1 MESAVNPLIFNPVAG
16 GNTALNDQEIVL
28 YAAGDV
34 GPNRENPDTMFQ
46 HVTPLI
52 SQGDIAFCQL
62 EPALSRRGTPLPQ
75 ARLAMRADPAAAGAI
90 RRAGF
95 DVVSFASNHC
105 MDWGIEAFFDT
116 LEALRSSGLEPIG
129 VGANLEEARRPA
141 IIERKETSIA
151 FLGYNSILPQGY
163 WAEKQRPGCVPLRA
177 HTLYE
182 QIEHDQ
188 PGTPCRIHT
197 FVHRGDLEAMRE
209 DIRRAR
215 EQADAVIVSMHCGI
229 HFVPAVIA
237 DYQKEAAR
245 AAVDAGADLVLCHHP
260 HILKGAEV
268 YRGKAIFYSLANFA
282 LESPFTFDEKAKE
295 KESFREIRALSPDW
309 KPEKKSLPPDS
320 YKTILVKCVFSD
332 RRIVRVSF
340 LPIQIN
346 DREEPELLEAQDPR
360 FKEIVSYM
368 EEITASQGLATHYRT
383 EGNEVVLIGEEDA
396 S

>member
-1 MESAVNPLIFNPVAG
+1 LIFNPVAG
-16 GNTALNDQEIVL
+16 GITALNDQEIVL

-105 MDWGIEAFFDT
+105 MDWGVDAFFDT
-116 LEALRSSGLEPIG
+116 IQALQEQGLHVIG

-141 IIERKETSIA
+141 IIRKNDTAIA

-163 WAEKQRPGCVPLRA
+163 WAEKDRPGCAPLRA

-188 PGTPCRIHT
+188 PGTPARIHT
-197 FVHRGDLEAMRE
+197 FTHRGDLEAMRE
-209 DIRRAR
+209 DIRKAR
-215 EQADAVIVSMHCGI
+215 QQADIVIVSMHNGI

-245 AAVDAGADLVLCHHP
+245 AAIDAGADLVLCHHT
-260 HILKGAEV
+260 HILKGTEV
-268 YRGKAIFYSLANFA
+268 YKGKAIFYSLANFA
-282 LESPFTFDEKAKE
+282 LESPFTFDEKAKQKDSF
-295 KESFREIRALSPDW
+295 KEIQSLSPDW

-320 YKTILVKCVFSD
+320 YKTILVKCVIRD
-332 RRIVRVSF
+332 RRIARVSF
-340 LPIQIN
+340 LPVQLN
-346 DREEPELLEAQDPR
+346 DREEPEVLTAEDPR
-360 FKEIVSYM
+360 FADIVAYM
-368 EEITASQGLATHYRT
+368 EEISASQGLETGYRV
-383 EGNEVVLIGEEDA
+383 EGDEVVLTD
-396 S
+396 